1 MRDVIDRAMNSN
13 LLQNIRKDNL
23 RPLVCALKLK
33 ITQNTQQDNDL
44 KHTWKSISKSEWFKK
59 QNESSGVI

>member
-23 RPLVCALKLK
+23 QPLVCALKLK

-44 KHTWKSISKSEWFKK
+44 KHT
-59 QNESSGVI
+59 

>member
-23 RPLVCALKLK
+23 RPLVCALKFK

-44 KHTWKSISKSEWFKK
+44 KHT
-59 QNESSGVI
+59 